1 MKYPLNWHHF
11 TLRRGSVGI
20 LPTVLRPFC
29 ENPKGAPAKD
39 LLTSS
44 AVMASYT
51 VGISFQIWQNINI
64 QTIAREIRVSLFS
77 VACIACC

>member
-1 MKYPLNWHHF
+1 MFQNCIHAEVF
-11 TLRRGSVGI
+11 SQDI
-20 LPTVLRPFC
+20 Q
-29 ENPKGAPAKD
+29 EKGWGVYSEIPVDNTYAKN